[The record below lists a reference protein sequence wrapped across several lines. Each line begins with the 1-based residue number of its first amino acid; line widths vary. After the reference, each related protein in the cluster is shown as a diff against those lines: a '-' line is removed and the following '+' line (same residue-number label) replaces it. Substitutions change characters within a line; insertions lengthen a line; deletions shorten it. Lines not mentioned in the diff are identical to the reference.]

1 MLRTLLCSLG
11 TVLASFLM
19 TSPTHPSNQV
29 TLYSGPKKVPKEGRH
44 RQLQVPPPSMT
55 MGCRCFSLSK
65 PVGYAEWVHFF
76 FLLRLFEMGRGGGVF
91 HVAQAGLELAA
102 ILLSHLPQCW
112 DTRHESCSAL
122 KEETEKA
129 VVKVTGGVLL
139 ANRSEPG
146 ITPLGHGH
154 I

>member
-1 MLRTLLCSLG
+1 M
-11 TVLASFLM
+11 
-19 TSPTHPSNQV
+19 
-29 TLYSGPKKVPKEGRH
+29 
-44 RQLQVPPPSMT
+44 
-55 MGCRCFSLSK
+55 
-65 PVGYAEWVHFF
+65 
-76 FLLRLFEMGRGGGVF
+76 F
-91 HVAQAGLELAA
+91 HVAQAGFELAT
-102 ILLSHLPQCW
+102 ILLSHLPQRW
-112 DTRHESCSAL
+112 DSRHESRSAL